1 MKQLNYFI
9 VAVLFLLG
17 AINIANAQ
25 DKTNPWAIGLGVN
38 AVDFHPI
45 GEDAKGVFAPY
56 DSGSLFDDYFN
67 TSEHW
72 NIIPIVSRLTA
83 SRYIGDGFVFSLG
96 ASYNRIEKVSS
107 MELPRTLKYYAF
119 DGEIKYGFGR
129 VLKSNWLDPYLGI
142 GGGYSFIDDKGFGTG
157 NGLVGFNFWVSENLG
172 LNIQS
177 AYKHSFDNKVGA
189 THFQH
194 AAGVVFKFGMKD
206 KDGDGVPDHLDECPD
221 VPGLPQ
227 FNGCP
232 DSDGDGIPDHLD
244 DCPDVPGLP
253 EFNGCPDTDG
263 DGVPDYLDEC
273 PDVPGLAKWDG
284 CPDSDGDGIPD
295 HLDECPD
302 EAGPKE
308 NKGCPWPDRDGDGVP
323 DHLDL
328 CPDVPGSIDNHGCTE
343 EPTEEVVKE
352 INEYSKTILFDTS
365 RATIRKES
373 YKALQDIVTVMQEY
387 PNTHFVI
394 EGHTDSTGSK
404 AFNQK
409 LSEERA
415 ASVLD
420 YLVTIGMDKD
430 RLSSV
435 GYGPDRPIADN
446 NTNAGRQE
454 NRRVQISL
462 KKKDE

>member
-1 MKQLNYFI
+1 
-9 VAVLFLLG
+9 
-17 AINIANAQ
+17 
-25 DKTNPWAIGLGVN
+25 
-38 AVDFHPI
+38 
-45 GEDAKGVFAPY
+45 
-56 DSGSLFDDYFN
+56 
-67 TSEHW
+67 
-72 NIIPIVSRLTA
+72 
-83 SRYIGDGFVFSLG
+83 
-96 ASYNRIEKVSS
+96 

-129 VLKSNWLDPYLGI
+129 VLKSTWLAASLGI
-142 GGGYSFIDDKGFGTG
+142 VGGYSFIDDKGVGTG
-157 NGLVGFNFWVSENLG
+157 NGLVGFNFWVSDNLG

-323 DHLDL
+323 ED
-328 CPDVPGSIDNHGCTE
+328 
-343 EPTEEVVKE
+343 
-352 INEYSKTILFDTS
+352 
-365 RATIRKES
+365 RK
-373 YKALQDIVTVMQEY
+373 
-387 PNTHFVI
+387 
-394 EGHTDSTGSK
+394 
-404 AFNQK
+404 
-409 LSEERA
+409 
-415 ASVLD
+415 
-420 YLVTIGMDKD
+420 
-430 RLSSV
+430 
-435 GYGPDRPIADN
+435 
-446 NTNAGRQE
+446 
-454 NRRVQISL
+454 
-462 KKKDE
+462 